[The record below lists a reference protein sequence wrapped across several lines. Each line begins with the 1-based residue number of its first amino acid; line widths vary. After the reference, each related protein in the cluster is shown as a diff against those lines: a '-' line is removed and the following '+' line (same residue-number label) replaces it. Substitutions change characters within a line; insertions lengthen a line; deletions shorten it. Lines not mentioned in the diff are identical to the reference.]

1 MTSDYTYP
9 LSTYDL
15 NGDSNTGIINPP
27 HMKGEGVSQNDVQTA
42 IGTAVEK
49 LATKE
54 EVQDAADKA
63 VAKIVANAPEAY
75 DTLKEIA
82 DWIASDDTKS
92 AEITAKIEAN
102 STNIQNVANNL
113 NDVSKNL
120 STNMSNL
127 GENLAKNITS
137 VQDNLNS
144 KIETVRKTSD
154 KAKQIA
160 DTAYEND
167 KYTRE
172 LVDKVGTDIKT
183 LGTTVD
189 GKQDKGNYALNG
201 ASYTKEESDAK
212 YLTEHQSLDSYAKIA
227 DVNAGLSKKANS
239 DDVYTKS
246 EIDAKGFLI
255 EHQDISNLATK
266 DEVQNAVNT
275 AVEKTNEDIN
285 SLKANK
291 ADASNVY
298 TKEESDTKYLTGHQ
312 SLEDYTKKEDVDV
325 LNSKINYLTK
335 AVAALSSVSTS
346 EDAIA
351 NVLSADADIQLPE
364 GKYTTDAPLNINK
377 TIKIQ

>member
-1 MTSDYTYP
+1 MTSNYTYP

-15 NGDSNTGIINPP
+15 NGDGNTGMINPP

-92 AEITAKIEAN
+92 AEITAKIETN
-102 STNIQNVANNL
+102 SKGIQNVANNL
-113 NDVSKNL
+113 NDVTQNL
-120 STNMSNL
+120 STNMTNL

-137 VQDNLNS
+137 VQDSLNS
-144 KIETVRKTSD
+144 KIETVRGTSD

-172 LVDKVGTDIKT
+172 LVDKAGTDIKT
-183 LGTTVD
+183 IENNVN
-189 GKQDKGNYALNG
+189 GKQDKGDYALNG
-201 ASYTKEESDAK
+201 TSYTKEESDAK
-212 YLTEHQSLDSYAKIA
+212 YLTEHQ
-227 DVNAGLSKKANS
+227 
-239 DDVYTKS
+239 
-246 EIDAKGFLI
+246 
-255 EHQDISNLATK
+255 DISNLATK
-266 DEVQNAVNT
+266 DEVQDDVNT
-275 AVEKTNEDIN
+275 AVEKVNEAIN

-291 ADASNVY
+291 ADTSNVY
-298 TKEESDTKYLTGHQ
+298 TKEESDTKYLTEHQ
-312 SLEDYTKKEDVDV
+312 SLEDYTKKEDADS
-325 LNSKINYLTK
+325 LKAKINYLTN